1 MEMAAL
7 EPLIECYRRQSET
20 LGKQVRLE
28 QALLEVIREQWP
40 LGARLPPHRKLC
52 EALGVARNTLAL
64 AIKSL
69 IEEGYLHT
77 GQGQGTWT
85 RRPHARRASTGSGES
100 GAAESGPGATGAAPA
115 PLPLSARARKVL
127 GGQGA
132 SLIQSGAFVPG
143 IPDIARFP
151 MRKWRQ
157 LYASVTVPHNAL
169 LLSYSSGGYG
179 PLKREIRDFLRRWR
193 NIDCDTQQIIITEG
207 THHGIELCALALAD
221 AGQRVVMESP
231 CYWGARNVFLAA
243 GLETRQIPWRPVS
256 DTTSDTTSGPGHDLT
271 SLGEGPVQ
279 IAYFTGSHHYP
290 LSVPTSRRDKQRLCE
305 ACQPDYILEDDYEF
319 SGDDHGELLFD
330 PDSGNRLL
338 VGSFSKL
345 MFPGLRLGYLVVP
358 RALAGPMNR
367 LRSEVFREG
376 RMLDQAV
383 LAQFIADGDLDA
395 WYQRIQRDYL
405 GRQQVV
411 HDQLCQVKGVISVSP
426 PSRGISLCVQFAPE
440 IDDQRVAQLMVKEHL
455 IVRPLSM
462 VCSRED
468 SRRGLVLGVGM
479 LAGESLV
486 SEVAR
491 LRRTLESIL
500 SMRDIRRHN

>member
-1 MEMAAL
+1 MELATL

-20 LGKQVRLE
+20 PGKQVRLE

-52 EALGVARNTLAL
+52 EALGVARNTLSL

-69 IEEGYLHT
+69 IGEGYLHT

-85 RRPHARRASTGSGES
+85 RRPHASKTSTTTEAS
-100 GAAESGPGATGAAPA
+100 PA
-115 PLPLSARARKVL
+115 PLPLSGRALKVL

-221 AGQRVVMESP
+221 EGQRVVMESP

-243 GLETRQIPWRPVS
+243 GLKTRRLAWVP
-256 DTTSDTTSGPGHDLT
+256 GEGHDMTRLPE
-271 SLGEGPVQ
+271 SSVQ
-279 IAYFTGSHHYP
+279 MAYFTGSHHYP
-290 LSVPTSRRDKQRLCE
+290 LSVPTSRADKQALCD
-305 ACQPDYILEDDYEF
+305 ACQPAYILEDDYEF
-319 SGDDHGELLFD
+319 SGDDHHELLFD
-330 PDSGNRLL
+330 PDSSNRLL

-383 LAQFIADGDLDA
+383 LAQFISDGDLDA

-411 HDQLCQVKGVISVSP
+411 HDQLCQVKGVVSVSP
-426 PSRGISLCVQFAPE
+426 PSRGISLCVQLE
-440 IDDQRVAQLMVKEHL
+440 SDIDDQRVAQLLMKEHL
-455 IVRPLSM
+455 IVRPLSP
-462 VCSRED
+462 VCSAND

-479 LAGESLV
+479 LAGDSLV
-486 SEVAR
+486 NEVAR

-500 SMRDIRRHN
+500 AMRDIRRQN